1 MEYYQTVIKRSN
13 QTIAVIN
20 KYLPTLKV
28 AGVDVA
34 GLQAQ
39 SVALPGLA
47 QARDDALAD
56 ADNAVNAE
64 NLGYE
69 QIHDLVI
76 ILPQDA
82 GGELSDQLP
91 AESALLDLLT
101 PAYAINPRTTA
112 LAIQRGMIVKS
123 ALLKINAYLAAQ
135 IPVRGPV
142 TSGGKGLADLSALL
156 DAQPAL
162 KQAVEDTNADVS
174 SARSALEAAATALDR
189 LNKRFYAKLQSEARS
204 NPALAA
210 ALSQID
216 TESANLPGT
225 LGISGIVQGGTDN
238 LHLLVNYDNASYDDT
253 ATNTLEWL
261 VAGVDVDF
269 THSVAVDPSGN
280 TLGAFAVGQVVS
292 VRTRVTNGNG
302 TTTGS
307 VRTLTIQQ
315 P

>member
-1 MEYYQTVIKRSN
+1 
-13 QTIAVIN
+13 
-20 KYLPTLKV
+20 
-28 AGVDVA
+28 
-34 GLQAQ
+34 
-39 SVALPGLA
+39 LPGLA